1 MGFGDWPRM
10 RITPEEGRY
19 SSKYEDPRTNK
30 QMVLRR
36 MYTNELNIGAALR
49 QDSVQFQIS
58 RRCRVFGLTA
68 AGDLD
73 AFLIELIDSTGEQ
86 YTAGPVHLVNLL
98 KGWSPDIDDA
108 GGFDRTLLAPGPPV
122 AYPVVTVTDCGPF
135 IQEPNIVLAPNQ
147 SLNLNVTPAAPSNEV
162 TDFRVEV
169 TLHVYEF
176 PGMPGSP
183 L

>member
-1 MGFGDWPRM
+1 MWPRFQL
-10 RITPEEGRY
+10 TAEEGKY

-30 QMVLRR
+30 QRVLRR
-36 MYTNELNIGAALR
+36 MYYNELNIGQAMR
-49 QDSVQFQIS
+49 VDSIQFQIS

-68 AGDLD
+68 AGDID
-73 AFLIELIDSTGEQ
+73 AFLIELVDSTGEQ

-98 KGWSPDIDDA
+98 RGWNPDPYDESALVRDD
-108 GGFDRTLLAPGPPV
+108 GGIPLGNVIA
-122 AYPVVTVTDCGPF
+122 TVTDSGPF
-135 IQEPNIVLAPNQ
+135 VQEPNIVLAPNQ
-147 SLNLNVTPAAPSNEV
+147 SLNVNVSPADLGDLTTN
-162 TDFRVEV
+162 FLLGL

>member
-1 MGFGDWPRM
+1 MGTWPRFQL
-10 RITPEEGRY
+10 TPEEARFTG
-19 SSKYEDPRTNK
+19 KYEDPRTNK

-36 MYTNELNIGAALR
+36 MYTSELNISNTLR
-49 QDSVQFQIS
+49 IDAIMFQIS

-73 AFLIELIDSTGEQ
+73 HFLVELIDSTGEQ
-86 YTAGPVHLVNLL
+86 YTAGPVHLTNLL
-98 KGWSPDIDDA
+98 KGWNPDPNSEEGISWATDTVNGPVLATVRDD
-108 GGFDRTLLAPGPPV
+108 
-122 AYPVVTVTDCGPF
+122 GPF

-147 SLNLNVTPAAPSNEV
+147 SLNVNVTPADPVDEEFS
-162 TDFRVEV
+162 FRVEI

>member
-1 MGFGDWPRM
+1 MGSWPRM
-10 RITPEEGRY
+10 QITPEEARF

-30 QMVLRR
+30 QRVLRR
-36 MYTNELNIGAALR
+36 LYTNEVNISSSLR
-49 QDSVQFQIS
+49 QDAVQFQIS

-68 AGDLD
+68 AGDVD
-73 AFLIELIDSTGEQ
+73 AMLVEIIDSTGEQ
-86 YTAGPVHLVNLL
+86 YTAGPVHLANLL
-98 KGWSPDIDDA
+98 RGWAPDINDE
-108 GGFDRTLLAPGPPV
+108 GGFNRLLLAAGPPV
-122 AYPVVTVTDCGPF
+122 AYPVVTVSDYGPF

-147 SLNLNVTPAAPSNEV
+147 SLNINVTPAAPSDENSS
-162 TDFRVEV
+162 FRVEI